1 MSIRLTYYLG
11 KNKTNLKTFC
21 ERMNIGSHNELEVYC
36 VSKNIAC
43 DVTKEEY
50 EIVFLKE
57 KKNEEK
63 IIEKTKAKPKAKPK
77 TRRRSRKPK
86 AKTTG
91 NSDSKDNS

>member
-63 IIEKTKAKPKAKPK
+63 IIEKTKAKPK
-77 TRRRSRKPK
+77 TRGRSRKPK